1 VLLLRFLFFYLNSGL
16 IQIVEKIELN
26 KKFDIIYLA
35 TIFSFIP
42 NIFNIFINLSI
53 NKKYLEEVKRFLAI
67 PILSSQNSTAGT
79 TNNRA
84 GSFYQ
89 SQRSS
94 GIHKGLTRK
103 FK

>member
-1 VLLLRFLFFYLNSGL
+1 L
-16 IQIVEKIELN
+16 IQIGEKVELN
-26 KKFDIIYLA
+26 KKFNIIYLA

-42 NIFNIFINLSI
+42 NVFNIFINLSI
-53 NKKYLEEVKRFLAI
+53 NKKYLEEVKRFLGISI
-67 PILSSQNSTAGT
+67 PSSLNSTGGT

-94 GIHKGLTRK
+94 GIHKGLMRK
-103 FK
+103 FM